1 MAWTHDPGC
10 IGLCMSYGSKI
21 PAVLP
26 AYTDD
31 GGNLAPDARV
41 RFARELVALL
51 ASLPQVP

>member
-10 IGLCMSYGSKI
+10 IGLCLSYCSKI
-21 PAVLP
+21 PAVLA

-31 GGNLAPDARV
+31 GGHLAPDARV